1 MKTEQKQS
9 ISRKVCRVSYGSD
22 ISSESF
28 VASCGVMYDNLHR
41 EVNNVKKFT
50 NNNRG
55 FEKFIAYTKKHLK
68 SINLVDNAE
77 VWFVMEASGVYYEN
91 LAYFLNK
98 KGLNV
103 HVALA
108 NKVKNFTRTM
118 ENKSKNDELDS
129 RAISLYGLEKQLL
142 QWKPMSEEMKKLK
155 ELIRE
160 LISTKETAAGIKN
173 QLHAK
178 NSGHEMNPQTI
189 KRINQQIK
197 FFKAQTEKIKK
208 DIEKVLEENP
218 ELKERTNKISTH
230 LKGVGLQTVI
240 TVISETNKFTDIR
253 NRRQLTSYAGFDI
266 VENQSGK
273 RTGKTRISKKGNS
286 IIRKALYLPAITSI
300 RFDKKMYD
308 LYHRVCER
316 HGWVS
321 KRIGI
326 VAVMRKLLH
335 IIYALWKNGEEYDPN
350 YGVMVV

>member
-9 ISRKVCRVSYGSD
+9 TSKNVCRVSYGVD

-28 VASCGVMYDNLHR
+28 VASCGVLYNSLQR

-50 NNNRG
+50 NNRRG
-55 FEKFIAYTKKHLK
+55 FDKFLAHTKKHLK
-68 SINLVDNAE
+68 NLNLSDNAE
-77 VWFVMEASGVYYEN
+77 IWYVMEASGIYYEN
-91 LAYFLNK
+91 LAYFLHE

-108 NKVKNFTRTM
+108 NKVKNFIKTM

-129 RAISLYGLEKQLL
+129 RAISLYGLEKQFM
-142 QWKPMSEEMKKLK
+142 QWKPMPPEMKKLK
-155 ELIRE
+155 ELSRE
-160 LISTKETAAGIKN
+160 LISTKETTAAIKN

-178 NSGHEMNPQTI
+178 DSGHEINPKTV

-197 FFKAQTEKIKK
+197 FFNTQIKK
-208 DIEKVLEENP
+208 IQNDIREVIDGNP
-218 ELKERTNKISTH
+218 ELKAKIDNIIIM
-230 LKGVGLQTVI
+230 KGIGVQTVI
-240 TVISETNKFTDIR
+240 TVLSETNKFTDID
-253 NRRQLTSYAGFDI
+253 NRRQLTSYTGFDI

-286 IIRKALYLPAITSI
+286 HVRKALYLPAITCI
-300 RFDKKMYD
+300 RYDKKMYN

-321 KRIGI
+321 KKIGI
-326 VAVMRKLLH
+326 VAVMRKILH
-335 IIYALWKNGEEYDPN
+335 IIYALWKNDTKYDPN
-350 YGVMVV
+350 YGIMAE